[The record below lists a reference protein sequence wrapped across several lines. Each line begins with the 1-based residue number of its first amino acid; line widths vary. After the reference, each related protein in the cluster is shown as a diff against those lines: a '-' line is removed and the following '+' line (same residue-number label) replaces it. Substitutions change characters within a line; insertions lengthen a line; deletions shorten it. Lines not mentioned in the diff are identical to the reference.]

1 MRANQNP
8 FAVLKASTR
17 DRKTRLIELA
27 EEAEL
32 HGDHEAA
39 IAARNTLG
47 NPRARLAAEIAWFPG
62 LSPSR
67 VMRALE
73 QIEFGSYPD
82 MMGMNPLC
90 RANFGI
96 EALKLCAA
104 GDQQGLKEAVVQISN
119 SVEEIDSEDVFLA
132 INEDRQAAGIP
143 AITDIS
149 LVEAEIVERLRHF
162 ERTITAQLE
171 ELPTKHMVN
180 CYEAL
185 VSWSTNDG
193 EDEGQRLI
201 EALVD
206 SYELKA
212 GSFLESEAE
221 RIKALITKA
230 QESADRHVPER
241 QVRASVNEIILAL
254 QGWDLVAQPIQLA
267 YMSRGI
273 NHADSHNLAISARE
287 LAVHLFNA
295 HDYLEQSTLL
305 SEALQELF
313 AEVPSVN
320 DRIQDDIE
328 ALGNIAFER
337 AEKAR
342 EEAEDE
348 AEFARAITYETT
360 FGTIFKDKFRISP
373 DGFDYKGI
381 LTPLESISGV
391 RWGAVHKSVNGIPS
405 GTDYFFGYGTPKGSV
420 LLQPSERV
428 YKEII
433 QRTWRAVCVRILLGW
448 MKDWAAGRVI
458 KIGDVDISDDG
469 IVLTRS
475 RFFNEPEKQFFPWSD
490 MTKSAH
496 NGILGFKGISDK
508 RFNVQFSY
516 KDTWNIHVFD
526 FAIDKIWEGKA
537 NKLSKIFGA

>member
-1 MRANQNP
+1 MHANENP

-17 DRKTRLIELA
+17 DRKARLIELA

-39 IAARNTLG
+39 ISARNSLG
-47 NPRARLAAEIAWFPG
+47 NPRTRLAAEIGWFPG
-62 LSPSR
+62 LSPAR
-67 VMRALE
+67 VRRTLE
-73 QIEFGSYPD
+73 QIESGSHPD
-82 MMGMNPLC
+82 LMGMNALC
-90 RANFGI
+90 QANFGI
-96 EALKLCAA
+96 EALRLCANV
-104 GDQQGLKEAVVQISN
+104 DQEDLKEAVMRISN

-132 INEDRQAAGIP
+132 INEDRQVAGVP
-143 AITDIS
+143 AITDVS
-149 LVEAEIVERLRHF
+149 LVEAEIAERLRHL

-171 ELPTKHMVN
+171 ELPTKRMVE

-212 GSFLESEAE
+212 SSFLESEAE

-230 QESADRHVPER
+230 QESADKHVPER
-241 QVRASVNEIILAL
+241 QVRASVNEIIQAL
-254 QGWDLVAQPIQLA
+254 QGWDMVAQPIQIA
-267 YMSRGI
+267 YKSRGL
-273 NHADSHNLAISARE
+273 NHEESTQLAFSARGFS
-287 LAVHLFNA
+287 VHLFNE
-295 HDYLEQSTLL
+295 HDYLEDATLL

-313 AEVPSVN
+313 AEVASVS
-320 DRIQDDIE
+320 DRIEDDIE
-328 ALGNIAFER
+328 ALGSIAFER

-348 AEFARAITYETT
+348 AEFAREITYQTT
-360 FGTIFKDKFRISP
+360 FGSIFKDKFRISP
-373 DGFDYKGI
+373 DGFDYKGT
-381 LTPLESISGV
+381 LTPLEKISGV
-391 RWGAVHKSVNGIPS
+391 RWGAVHKSVNGVPS

-420 LLQPSERV
+420 LLQPTERD

-458 KIGDVDISDDG
+458 KIGDVDVSDDG

-475 RFFNEPEKQFFPWSD
+475 RFFSEPEKKFFPWSD

-496 NGILGFKGISDK
+496 NGTLGFKGISDK

>member
-1 MRANQNP
+1 MHADENP
-8 FAVLKASTR
+8 FALLKASTR
-17 DRKTRLIELA
+17 DRKARLIELA
-27 EEAEL
+27 EDAEL

-47 NPRARLAAEIAWFPG
+47 NPRTRLAAEIAWFPG
-62 LSPSR
+62 VSPSR
-67 VMRALE
+67 VKRALE
-73 QIEFGSYPD
+73 QIESGSHPD
-82 MMGMNPLC
+82 LMGMNSLC

-96 EALKLCAA
+96 EALRLCAA
-104 GDQQGLKEAVVQISN
+104 DNQEALKEAVMQISN
-119 SVEEIDSEDVFLA
+119 SVEEIDSEDVLMA
-132 INEDRQAAGIP
+132 INEDRQVAGVP
-143 AITDIS
+143 AITDVS
-149 LVEAEIVERLRHF
+149 LVEAEIADRLRHF

-171 ELPTKHMVN
+171 ELPTKRMVE

-212 GSFLESEAE
+212 GSFLEAEAQ
-221 RIKALITKA
+221 RIETLITRA
-230 QESADRHVPER
+230 RESADKHVPER
-241 QVRASVNEIILAL
+241 QVRASVNEIIQAL
-254 QGWDLVAQPIQLA
+254 QGWDMVAQPIQIA
-267 YMSRGI
+267 YQSRGL
-273 NHADSHNLAISARE
+273 NHAESSQLAFSARG
-287 LAVHLFNA
+287 LSVHLFNE
-295 HDYLEQSTLL
+295 HDYLEDATLL

-313 AEVPSVN
+313 AEVASVS
-320 DRIQDDIE
+320 DRIQDDID

-348 AEFARAITYETT
+348 AEFAREITYQTT
-360 FGTIFKDKFRISP
+360 FGSIFKDKFRISP
-373 DGFDYKGI
+373 DGFDYKGK
-381 LTPLESISGV
+381 LTPLEKISGV
-391 RWGAVHKSVNGIPS
+391 RWGAVHKSVNGVPS
-405 GTDYFFGYGTPKGSV
+405 GTDYFFGYGTPSGSV
-420 LLQPSERV
+420 LLQPTERD

-448 MKDWAAGRVI
+448 MQDWAAGRAI
-458 KIGDVDISDDG
+458 KIGDVDVSDDG

-475 RFFNEPEKQFFPWSD
+475 RFFSEPEKQFFPWSD

>member
-1 MRANQNP
+1 MDANENP

-17 DRKTRLIELA
+17 DRKARLIELA

-39 IAARNTLG
+39 IAARNSLG
-47 NPRARLAAEIAWFPG
+47 NTRTRLAAEIGWFPG
-62 LSPSR
+62 LSPAR
-67 VMRALE
+67 VRRALE
-73 QIEFGSYPD
+73 QIESGSHPD
-82 MMGMNPLC
+82 LMGMNSLC

-96 EALKLCAA
+96 EALRLVAT
-104 GDQQGLKEAVVQISN
+104 GDQEGLREAVMQISN
-119 SVEEIDSEDVFLA
+119 SVEEIDSEDVLLA
-132 INEDRQAAGIP
+132 INEDRQVAGVP
-143 AITDIS
+143 AITDVS
-149 LVEAEIVERLRHF
+149 LVEAEIAERLRHF

-171 ELPTKHMVN
+171 ELPTKRMVA

-212 GSFLESEAE
+212 ASFLESEAE
-221 RIKALITKA
+221 RIQSLITRA

-241 QVRASVNEIILAL
+241 QVRASVNEIISAL
-254 QGWDLVAQPIQLA
+254 QGWDMVAQPIQLA
-267 YMSRGI
+267 YKSRGL
-273 NHADSHNLAISARE
+273 NHSDSSDLAFRARE

-295 HDYLEQSTLL
+295 HDYLEHATLL

-313 AEVPSVN
+313 AEVASVN

-328 ALGNIAFER
+328 ALENIAFER

-342 EEAEDE
+342 EEAEDD
-348 AEFARAITYETT
+348 AEFAREITYETT
-360 FGTIFKDKFRISP
+360 FGSIFKDKFRISP

-381 LTPLESISGV
+381 LTPLEKISGV

-405 GTDYFFGYGTPKGSV
+405 GTDYFFGYGTSKGSV
-420 LLQPSERV
+420 LLQPNERD

-433 QRTWRAVCVRILLGW
+433 KRAWRAVCIRILLSW
-448 MKDWAAGRVI
+448 MKDWASGRVI

-475 RFFNEPEKQFFPWSD
+475 RFFSEPEKKFFPWSD

-496 NGILGFKGISDK
+496 NGVLGFKGISDK